1 MSDVGVIY
9 KVYPK
14 EGELEKALEGIKK
27 LNPNGLQTEDVAFGI
42 KVIKAFFAFDDSKVS
57 SSSIEEKLKKI
68 EGVNEVEVEQETL
81 I

>member
-1 MSDVGVIY
+1 MSAVGVVY

-27 LNPNGLQTEDVAFGI
+27 LAPRSVQTEEGAVGI
-42 KVIKAFFAFDDSKVS
+42 KVIKAFFMFDDAQNS
-57 SSSIEEKLKKI
+57 SSSIEEKLKGVD
-68 EGVNEVEVEQETL
+68 GVNEVEVEEETL